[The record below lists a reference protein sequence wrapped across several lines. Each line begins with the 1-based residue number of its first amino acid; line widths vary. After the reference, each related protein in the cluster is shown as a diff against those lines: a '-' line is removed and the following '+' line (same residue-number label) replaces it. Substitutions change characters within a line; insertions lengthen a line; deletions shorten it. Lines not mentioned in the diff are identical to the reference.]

1 MTRAVIFPRFKGRKP
16 EELPELLERLVEELR
31 AELASLRN
39 ARTGAWNV
47 HPTVIGSTTAVTDL
61 TWQTGFL
68 CDSTGGDISVRM
80 PYGRRDNIGQRVA
93 IIKTAAGNNVIV
105 YGAGG
110 QYVTGAASQS
120 VSADGVREY
129 MWTGDGSTRGW
140 RLVT

>member
-1 MTRAVIFPRFKGRKP
+1 MTRALVLPRFKGKKP

-31 AELASLRN
+31 AELDRLRN
-39 ARTGAWNV
+39 ARTGAWSV

-61 TWQTGFL
+61 TWQAGYL

-80 PYGRRDNIGQRVA
+80 PYGRAENVGQRVA
-93 IIKTAAGNNVIV
+93 VIKTAAGNNVIV

-110 QYVTGAASQS
+110 QYVTGGASQS

-129 MWTGDGSTRGW
+129 MWTGDGTTRGW